1 MKRIALLVAAGVLA
15 YSPATFAKP
24 PENGKGNS
32 SSQASGSSKGNNSS
46 QMKGAGKGAS
56 SSQMKGSGQGKA
68 EPTRARNGGSEFRPA
83 PVSRDGVVRQADAQ
97 WMYRG
102 RTYDQFDVP
111 AYRLPPGQAKKIF
124 NQGERLPASYYA
136 QNPTYI
142 ISNPAQYQ
150 LSSAPAGY
158 RWVRVDNDVYLVRNE
173 TGVISEVVRRIF
185 R

>member
-24 PENGKGNS
+24 PENGKGAS
-32 SSQASGSSKGNNSS
+32 SSQTKGSGKGANGS
-46 QMKGAGKGAS
+46 QMKGVNA
-56 SSQMKGSGQGKA
+56 SQMKGGGNGKA
-68 EPTRARNGGSEFRPA
+68 APARARNTSPEYSPGSG
-83 PVSRDGVVRQADAQ
+83 SRDRVVRQADSQ

-136 QNPTYI
+136 QNPAYI
-142 ISNPAQYQ
+142 ISNPSQYQ
-150 LSSAPAGY
+150 LSPAPAGY

-173 TGVISEVVRRIF
+173 TGLISEVVRRIF

>member
-1 MKRIALLVAAGVLA
+1 MKRIVLLVAAGVLA
-15 YSPATFAKP
+15 YGPASFAKP
-24 PENGKGNS
+24 PEGGKGNNASQATGNGRGNNASQPNGNGKG
-32 SSQASGSSKGNNSS
+32 K
-46 QMKGAGKGAS
+46 AGP
-56 SSQMKGSGQGKA
+56 
-68 EPTRARNGGSEFRPA
+68 ERARNAGSEYRPGN
-83 PVSRDGVVRQADAQ
+83 VDRDRVTRRDDAQ

-136 QNPTYI
+136 QNPAYVI
-142 ISNPAQYQ
+142 GNPAQYQ
-150 LSSAPAGY
+150 LSPAPAGY

-173 TGVISEVVRRIF
+173 TGVISEVIRRIF